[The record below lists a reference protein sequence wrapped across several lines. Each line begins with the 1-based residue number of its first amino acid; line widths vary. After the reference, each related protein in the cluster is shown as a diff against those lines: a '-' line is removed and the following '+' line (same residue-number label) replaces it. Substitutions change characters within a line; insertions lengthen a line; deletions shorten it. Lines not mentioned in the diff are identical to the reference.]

1 MTCKFEIQ
9 RWSARYMVN
18 ISYATQHMYWMMIK
32 SYCKFIYRLKSSIK
46 MLTISFW
53 LFIHKWPIIVKMS
66 CRDKWNMHI
75 LPFQLCIRFYSRYH
89 RIISEILFSNDIKRI
104 RNAAKMLTSIYT
116 QISKRLSAFLVF
128 RHEIINV
135 RYLKVD
141 QAWFSKWQVNVRFW
155 GGLFLQ
161 KDGYSIVFYYKNNA
175 NEQQS
180 ASKSFFLYKTMN
192 RVDEYW
198 IYSQVFASL
207 SHKIILLNNATPHP
221 SQWIDEM
228 AHVAPRTEL

>member
-1 MTCKFEIQ
+1 
-9 RWSARYMVN
+9 
-18 ISYATQHMYWMMIK
+18 
-32 SYCKFIYRLKSSIK
+32 
-46 MLTISFW
+46 
-53 LFIHKWPIIVKMS
+53 MS

-161 KDGYSIVFYYKNNA
+161 KDGYSIVFYDKNYP

-207 SHKIILLNNATPHP
+207 SHKIILLNNATPIGMNWRNGTCGTTDWVVKIIKVKSPKHNVNEFLLLWRSKAILSLILSICP
-221 SQWIDEM
+221 GG
-228 AHVAPRTEL
+228 